1 MAELREVD
9 SCGVGVQSTA
19 MVLATIDGIRP
30 RPPELFVFADT
41 RGEPEF
47 VYDHLRR
54 LTEYIRKHDGPPLVT
69 VSKGDLAEATFTS
82 RSVSFPLWIKK
93 SDGKL
98 AFGGRWCTDKYKTR
112 PINRFLRSWAEVP
125 RGQKMPL
132 VRVNLGI
139 STDEAT
145 RQKTT
150 REKWMVFGHPLLSKK
165 DDPDG
170 LGWSRQ
176 DCLDYLESKG
186 WGDTPKSACAYCAF
200 HDDVLWS
207 EIKHRSPVD
216 FEKACQLDERARNG
230 TRGEDEGGKTYFLH
244 RSLIPLRDVTLPEYV
259 PGAANRSSVGCSP
272 FGCPRDGSQ
281 ISLFEDPE
289 EGDAA

>member
-1 MAELREVD
+1 
-9 SCGVGVQSTA
+9 

-41 RGEPEF
+41 RGEPEY

-54 LTEYIRKHDGPPLVT
+54 LTEYVNKNDGPPIVT
-69 VSKGDLAEATFTS
+69 VSKGDLAADTFTK

-98 AFGGRWCTDKYKTR
+98 GFGGRWCTDKYKTR
-112 PINRFLRSWAEVP
+112 AINQYLRGWAGVP
-125 RGQKMPL
+125 RGQKTPM

-145 RQKTT
+145 RQKSS
-150 REKWMVFGHPLLSKK
+150 REPWMIFGHPLLTKR

-200 HDDVLWS
+200 HDDALWA
-207 EIKHRSPVD
+207 EIKALAPAD
-216 FEKACQLDERARNG
+216 FERACLLDEAARNG
-230 TRGEDEGGKTYFLH
+230 TRSEDEGGKAYFLH
-244 RSLIPLRDVTLPEYV
+244 RSLIPLRDVSLPDYI
-259 PGAANRSSVGCSP
+259 PGAASQSSVGCSP
-272 FGCPRDGSQ
+272 YGCARDGSQ
-281 ISLFEDPE
+281 ISLF
-289 EGDAA
+289 DADEVA